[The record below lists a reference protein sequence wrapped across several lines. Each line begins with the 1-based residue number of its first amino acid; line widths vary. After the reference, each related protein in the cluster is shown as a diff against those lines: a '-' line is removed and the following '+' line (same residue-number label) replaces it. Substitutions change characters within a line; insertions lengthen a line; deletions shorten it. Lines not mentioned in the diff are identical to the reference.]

1 MLKKVL
7 LGAFVLILLLSIGL
21 FLWARAVFTHDY
33 VRTALAEQLSK
44 ALGQPVRV
52 ETIAAT
58 IYPRVTV
65 NLGRVSIGEPAR
77 IHVQTL
83 HVGTDFGALLSRRIE
98 HARLELSGARV
109 ELPLPDFAIGSGSTP
124 GSSGRPPVE
133 IVSIDE
139 VVLRGVEIVSGGRT
153 LTGDVEVVP
162 DGKGVTLQRVA
173 LVADNATI
181 GVTGR
186 ITDLSGPVGNVAIKA
201 GALNFDRLLAFANDF
216 ATGAG
221 MRTSS
226 AARSAPPSPA
236 TKPPTAPAGPP
247 MEIAISLEADRATMG
262 ALTLDKL
269 AGKARLTARTMSLE
283 PIAFG
288 VFGGRYDGSLV
299 FTLGALPDF
308 KLNAR
313 LAGVDMAAAT
323 AFAGSPDTIT
333 GRLSGTLN
341 LTGRGMNTSS
351 VMSATRGTARVDIVN
366 GIVKN
371 LGLIRSVVVATSGR
385 ADAAGAGGGTRD
397 EPFTKLGATLT
408 LAGGSASTDDLRF
421 ESKDLLLTAAGTVR
435 PDGSAVNLRGEV
447 QLSDELSQ
455 RAGRDL
461 VRYTQQEGR
470 VTLPATITG
479 SANAPHVRIDIS
491 GVAKRA
497 LTNRA
502 TEEAQKALKKGLGSL
517 FKKK

>member
-1 MLKKVL
+1 MKKVL
-7 LGAFVLILLLSIGL
+7 LGAFILILLLSTGL

-65 NLGRVSIGEPAR
+65 NLGRVTIGEPAR

-83 HVGTDFGALLSRRIE
+83 HVGADFGALLSRRIE
-98 HARLELSGARV
+98 HARLELSGAKV
-109 ELPLPDFAIGSGSTP
+109 ELPLPDFAFGSGSTA
-124 GSSGRPPVE
+124 GSSGTPPVE

-173 LVADNATI
+173 LIADNATI

-221 MRTSS
+221 MRTGSP
-226 AARSAPPSPA
+226 ARSAPPPA
-236 TKPPTAPAGPP
+236 TNPTTGPP
-247 MEIAISLEADRATMG
+247 MDIAIALEADRATMG

-299 FTLGALPDF
+299 FTLGAVPDF

-323 AFAGSPDTIT
+323 AFAGSPDTMT

-397 EPFTKLGATLT
+397 EPFMKLGATWT

-421 ESKDLLLTAAGTVR
+421 ESKDLLLSAAGTVR
-435 PDGSAVNLRGEV
+435 PNGSAINLKGQV
-447 QLSDELSQ
+447 QLSDELSE

-479 SANAPHVRIDIS
+479 SASAPQVRIDIS

-502 TEEAQKALKKGLGSL
+502 TEEAQKALKKGIGSL